1 MTALQ
6 PNQVLN
12 VTTRKSN
19 LAPASPGSDRP
30 FARRCFI
37 NLALLAVVGLGL
49 SLTPQ
54 ASQAGD
60 IDMRNGTFR
69 SNWCGSDA
77 KITLVRRPG
86 SDFIFDGTVTIE
98 STGQVDKLFA
108 RQLEDDSLY
117 MVRYLSGANTGKTQ
131 AMQTHPP
138 QLLKRED
145 GKIVANFATK
155 KTYGDGARLAGFL
168 RMTMR

>member
-1 MTALQ
+1 MTALPQ
-6 PNQVLN
+6 NQVLN
-12 VTTRKSN
+12 VATN
-19 LAPASPGSDRP
+19 RP
-30 FARRCFI
+30 IVRRCII
-37 NLALLAVVGLGL
+37 NLALLAAVGLGL
-49 SLTPQ
+49 SLASQ

-60 IDMRNGTFR
+60 IDMRDGTFR

-77 KITLVRRPG
+77 RITLVRRPG
-86 SDFIFDGTVTIE
+86 PEFIFDGTVLIE
-98 STGQVDKLFA
+98 STGQIDKIFA

-117 MVRYLSGANTGKTQ
+117 MVRYLSGKDSGQTQ

-145 GKIVANFATK
+145 GKTVASFNTK
-155 KTYGDGARLAGFL
+155 RTYGPGARLAGFL